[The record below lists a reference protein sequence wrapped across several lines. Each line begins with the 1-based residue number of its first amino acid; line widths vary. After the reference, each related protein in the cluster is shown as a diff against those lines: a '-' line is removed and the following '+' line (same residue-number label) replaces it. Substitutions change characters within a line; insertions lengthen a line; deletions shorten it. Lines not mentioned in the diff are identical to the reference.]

1 MLIPHKCPVCEG
13 TGQAPAGLGVDNGTG
28 TVTCHACGG
37 TGIIWGK
44 GPDQPVKP
52 PWGPRTP
59 WGPWRH
65 PYEVVPWGPDYTNPP
80 NTAGEAF
87 APYFVCFS

>member
-37 TGIIWGK
+37 TGVIWGK

-59 WGPWRH
+59 WGPFRY
-65 PYEVVPWGPDYTNPP
+65 PYEMPYPP
-80 NTAGEAF
+80 NFGD
-87 APYFVCFS
+87 PYGTGDPVIFCFS

>member
-13 TGQAPAGLGVDNGTG
+13 TGQTPGVLGPGTLTG
-28 TVTCHACGG
+28 PVTCHACGG

-59 WGPWRH
+59 WGPWRY
-65 PYEVVPWGPDYTNPP
+65 PYEVDP
-80 NTAGEAF
+80 NTTAAPPGMGESVIF
-87 APYFVCFS
+87 CFG